1 MVSLNLLIQKIF
13 FKRFSGRY
21 CQWEALFLSFGF
33 LFLLFEEGFMTG
45 FLGKEI
51 WLSMEFGFQF
61 LLWLWHFLVCFVRV
75 KLI

>member
-1 MVSLNLLIQKIF
+1 
-13 FKRFSGRY
+13 
-21 CQWEALFLSFGF
+21 
-33 LFLLFEEGFMTG
+33 MTG

-75 KLI
+75 RSI